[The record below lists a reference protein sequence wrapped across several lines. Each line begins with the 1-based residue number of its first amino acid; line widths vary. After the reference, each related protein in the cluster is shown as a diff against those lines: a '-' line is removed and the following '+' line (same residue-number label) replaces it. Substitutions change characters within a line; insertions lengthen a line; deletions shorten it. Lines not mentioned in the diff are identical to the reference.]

1 MNRQVEI
8 LTKKE
13 AVERLKR
20 KNKLTV
26 EKVKPHIFTDFSL
39 FERQSH
45 FYKPSK
51 SSFYKVL
58 LTESTQYW
66 IVERTI

>member
-8 LTKKE
+8 FTKKE

-20 KNKLTV
+20 QNKLTV
-26 EKVKPHIFTDFSL
+26 EKVKPHIFIDFSL

-51 SSFYKVL
+51 FSFYKVL